1 MVKGICYTLA
11 AIAVSLGLFFFS
23 QWYMNKQFEEFSQ
36 ALDALYTKVEE
47 KTASQEDG
55 YAVKTLWAEKKS
67 KLHIFVPHN
76 DISYIDYWL
85 NEACGLL
92 RNGEYELALGNVEVL
107 KEIAKNLPDA
117 YSIRLENAF

>member
-67 KLHIFVPHN
+67 KLHIFVPHH

-85 NEACGLL
+85 KPADFCATASTSL
-92 RNGEYELALGNVEVL
+92 
-107 KEIAKNLPDA
+107 
-117 YSIRLENAF
+117 RLETWKF

>member
-36 ALDALYTKVEE
+36 ALDALYAKVEE

-117 YSIRLENAF
+117 YSIRLENVF